1 MVVEMD
7 ESIRQN
13 TKSLHDVTLED
24 IHGTV
29 VKVS

>member
-1 MVVEMD
+1 MD

-13 TKSLHDVTLED
+13 TKSLHDPYFTLED